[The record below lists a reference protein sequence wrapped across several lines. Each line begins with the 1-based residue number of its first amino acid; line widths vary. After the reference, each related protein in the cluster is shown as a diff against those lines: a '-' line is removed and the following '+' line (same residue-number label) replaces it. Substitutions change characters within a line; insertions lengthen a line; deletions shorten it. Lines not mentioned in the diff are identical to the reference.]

1 VQVERL
7 YSMVM
12 SASDAPVF
20 VDQVTSYKVI
30 PSYLFF
36 SSFLQIFAIFD
47 RDGNGSIDF
56 REFMMATDTTEKGS
70 IEDKLRWAFRMYDK
84 DGSGN
89 S

>member
-1 VQVERL
+1 
-7 YSMVM
+7 MVM

-30 PSYLFF
+30 PSYLIF
-36 SSFLQIFAIFD
+36 SFLQIFAIFD

-70 IEDKLRWAFRMYDK
+70 IEDKVTTSVK
-84 DGSGN
+84 I
-89 S
+89 